1 MSYTAKFYKNV
12 IKESNFLPTLVKF
25 EFGANKHLKGL
36 LTTNVPKSRNSYKNN
51 WASLLVSLVE
61 RLPESFSSKIS
72 TWQKTFFPFSCCSS
86 KRLYQKFWLS
96 FRSIS
101 TGKFDLVCW
110 QADAKNS
117 TENWSK
123 TKSFW
128 KVSVWGY
135 KMFSF

>member
-1 MSYTAKFYKNV
+1 MQYTAKFYKNV
-12 IKESNFLPTLVKF
+12 SKESNFLPTLVNF

-36 LTTNVPKSRNSYKNN
+36 LTTNVPKWRNSYKNA

-61 RLPESFSSKIS
+61 RLPESFPSRNS
-72 TWQKTFFPFSCCSS
+72 TWRKTFFPFSCCRS
-86 KRLYQKFWLS
+86 KSLFSKFWLG

-110 QADAKNS
+110 QADAKNN

-123 TKSFW
+123 TKSLL
-128 KVSVWGY
+128 K
-135 KMFSF
+135 SFCLGIQNV